1 MIHFSRRAVAG
12 SCLGSVVGGTLGVI
26 AGVTIGWYA
35 AGSTLNDGREVP
47 ILGILFLLHAIVE
60 FGIAAVAGGVIGA
73 ILGGVLGTAAS
84 TATFLKP
91 AGAACAKADES
102 PVAPHANEQLNPPS

>member
-1 MIHFSRRAVAG
+1 MIYFSRRAVAG

-47 ILGILFLLHAIVE
+47 ILGIFFLLHAVVE
-60 FGIAAVAGGVIGA
+60 FGVAAVAGGVIGG

-84 TATFLKP
+84 TATFRKS